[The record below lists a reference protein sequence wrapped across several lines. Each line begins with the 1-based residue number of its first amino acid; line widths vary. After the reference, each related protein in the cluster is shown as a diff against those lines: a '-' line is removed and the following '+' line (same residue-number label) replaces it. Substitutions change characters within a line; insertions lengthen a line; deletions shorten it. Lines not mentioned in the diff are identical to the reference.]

1 MSITRAQL
9 AKQMQPGL
17 NAIFA
22 DAYNRYENQHKDIFD
37 TFTSE
42 KAYEEDVGEMGFGA
56 APVKAE
62 GAATAFQNTMRE
74 TYVARYVHE
83 TVSLGFAIT
92 EEALEDN
99 LYERDASKAARKL
112 GMSMGHTKQVKAAD
126 VYNRAFSGSYL
137 GGDGVSLCSTAHPLF
152 GGGTFAN
159 RPNSGVDLSEAALED
174 ALVAISLFVDDQGIP
189 VSLTGVSLHI
199 PPQLVFVAERLLQSQ
214 LRPSAAAS
222 TFAPND
228 INAIKNKGMLPK
240 GYFVNHRFTDVNA
253 WFIRTDCP
261 DGMKHFERVGLQT
274 KSYVDDDTGNIKYRS
289 RERYSFGRSDP
300 RAVYGSPGST

>member
-22 DAYNRYENQHKDIFD
+22 DGYNRYENQHKDIFD

-62 GAATAFQNTMRE
+62 GAATQFSNTMRE
-74 TYVARYVHE
+74 TFVSRYVHE
-83 TVSLGFAIT
+83 TISLGFAIT

-99 LYERDASKAARKL
+99 LYERDASKAAKKL
-112 GMSMGHTKQVKAAD
+112 GMSMAHTKQVKAAD
-126 VYNRAFSGSYL
+126 VYNRAFSGSFL
-137 GGDGVSLCSTAHPLF
+137 GGDGVALCSTAHPLF
-152 GGGTFAN
+152 GGGTFRN
-159 RPNSGVDLSEAALED
+159 KPVSDVDLSEAALEA
-174 ALVAISLFVDDQGIP
+174 ALIDIAGFVDDQGIP
-189 VSLTGVSLHI
+189 ISLMGMSLHI
-199 PPQLVFVAERLLQSQ
+199 PKELVFVAERLLQSQ
-214 LRPSAAAS
+214 LRPSGAAS

-228 INAIKNKGMLPK
+228 INAIKNKGMLPN
-240 GYFVNHRFTDVNA
+240 GYYVNHRFTDVNA

-261 DGMKHFERVGLQT
+261 AG
-274 KSYVDDDTGNIKYRS
+274 I
-289 RERYSFGRSDP
+289 GRTIPCASK
-300 RAVYGSPGST
+300 